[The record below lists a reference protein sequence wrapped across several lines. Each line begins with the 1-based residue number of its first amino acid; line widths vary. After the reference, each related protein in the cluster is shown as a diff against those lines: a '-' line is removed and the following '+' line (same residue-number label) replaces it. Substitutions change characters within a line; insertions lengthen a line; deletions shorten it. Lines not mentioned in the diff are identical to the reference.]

1 MKKQTLPNAF
11 AELRKKVGLTM
22 LETANKCDLAETTVW
37 KIENGK
43 SIRWETVHL
52 VLAVA
57 FNVQPGTSTYESFN
71 HLWLKARQEMAESQT
86 EDFAQTKASLHAVA
100 AVRKFRK
107 QVSDL
112 DETECRYVVDTVN
125 RAIYRLS
132 EFGLPE
138 SYQRLRDAAGR

>member
-22 LETANKCDLAETTVW
+22 LEAANKCDLAETTVW

-71 HLWLKARQEMAESQT
+71 HLWQKSRQEMAESQT
-86 EDFAQTKASLHAVA
+86 EDFAQPKASPHAVA

-107 QVSDL
+107 LVSGL
-112 DETECRYVVDTVN
+112 DETACRKVVNAAV
-125 RAIYRLS
+125 RAARAS
-132 EFGLPE
+132 G
-138 SYQRLRDAAGR
+138 A